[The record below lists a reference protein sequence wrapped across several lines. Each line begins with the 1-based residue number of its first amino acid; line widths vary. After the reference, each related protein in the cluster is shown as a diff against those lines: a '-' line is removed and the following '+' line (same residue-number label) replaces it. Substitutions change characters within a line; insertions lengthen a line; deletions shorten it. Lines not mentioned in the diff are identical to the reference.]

1 VIALDTNV
9 IARYL
14 LGDDETQFASAAKLI
29 EGKETCTAPVTVFL
43 ELVWVLESYDIE
55 RLAVV
60 KNLRGFLGLPNIK
73 PHQPQVL
80 AKAINSYE
88 NGLDFGDAL
97 HLALCEHDSYVASF
111 DDKFVKRAKKLSLS
125 PAVVKL

>member
-9 IARYL
+9 IVRYL
-14 LGDDETQFASAAKLI
+14 LGDDETQFAAASKLI

-43 ELVWVLESYDIE
+43 ELVWMLESDDIDRE
-55 RLAVV
+55 AVV
-60 KNLRGFLGLPNIK
+60 RSLRDFLGLANIK

-80 AKAINSYE
+80 AKAISSYE

-97 HLALCEHDSYVASF
+97 HLALCEHDSYLASF
-111 DDKFVKRAKKLSLS
+111 DDKFAKRAKKLLLT
-125 PAVVKL
+125 PAVLKL

>member
-1 VIALDTNV
+1 MIALDTNV

-14 LGDDETQFASAAKLI
+14 LGDDAAQFEAAAALI

-55 RLAVV
+55 RAAIVRS
-60 KNLRGFLGLPNIK
+60 LRDFLGLPNIK

-80 AKAINSYE
+80 AKAIGSYE

-97 HLALCEHDSYVASF
+97 HLALFEHDSYLASF
-111 DDKFVKRAKKLSLS
+111 DDKLVKRAKKLSLS

>member
-14 LGDDETQFASAAKLI
+14 LGDDETQFATAAKLI

-43 ELVWVLESYDIE
+43 ELIWVLESYDIE
-55 RLAVV
+55 RAAIVRS
-60 KNLRGFLGLPNIK
+60 LRDFLGLPNIK

-111 DDKFVKRAKKLSLS
+111 DDKFVKRAKKLLLS
-125 PAVVKL
+125 PSVVKL

>member
-14 LGDDETQFASAAKLI
+14 LGDDVAQFATASKLI
-29 EGKETCTAPVTVFL
+29 DSKETCTAPVTVFL
-43 ELVWVLESYDIE
+43 ELVWVLESYDINRE
-55 RLAVV
+55 VIV
-60 KNLRGFLGLPNIK
+60 QSLRDFLGLPNIK

-80 AKAINSYE
+80 VKAISGYE

-97 HLALCEHDSYVASF
+97 HLALCEHDSYLASF
-111 DDKFVKRAKKLSLS
+111 DDKFVKRAKKLSLT

>member
-1 VIALDTNV
+1 MIALDTNV

-14 LGDDETQFASAAKLI
+14 LGDDEAQFAVAATLI

-43 ELVWVLESYDIE
+43 ELVWVLESYEIA
-55 RLAVV
+55 RTAIVSS
-60 KNLRGFLGLPNIK
+60 LRDFLGLSNFK

-80 AKAINSYE
+80 AKAISNYE

-97 HLALCEHDSYVASF
+97 HLALCEHDSYLASF

>member
-1 VIALDTNV
+1 MIALDTNV

-14 LGDDETQFASAAKLI
+14 LGDDEAQFAAAATLI

-43 ELVWVLESYDIE
+43 ELVWVLESYDIA
-55 RLAVV
+55 RTAIVSS
-60 KNLRGFLGLPNIK
+60 LRDFLGLSNIK

-80 AKAINSYE
+80 SKAISSYE

-97 HLALCEHDSYVASF
+97 HLALCEHDRYLASF
-111 DDKFVKRAKKLSLS
+111 DDKFVKRAKKLSLT